1 MVVRVRIGDA
11 GADRDGILGVRDSA
25 MVGICSDRSG
35 RPRCGRNRKE
45 LVEVAL
51 DFITTIEAADMLG
64 NSYWT
69 VSEWCRTGQLNCKRV
84 GPVSI
89 HNVWCDKQYL
99 EQVMI

>member
-1 MVVRVRIGDA
+1 MTSEQTD
-11 GADRDGILGVRDSA
+11 
-25 MVGICSDRSG
+25 
-35 RPRCGRNRKE
+35 
-45 LVEVAL
+45 

-89 HNVWCDKQYL
+89 HNVWCDKQCGREAAQYL